1 MKQDLND
8 IVEVLTIKNYQ
19 SLKRR
24 RVVVGLR
31 GEKEYP
37 QRVHLLGTYVL
48 RHSNML
54 PLIFKIS

>member
-1 MKQDLND
+1 MDL
-8 IVEVLTIKNYQ
+8 
-19 SLKRR
+19 S
-24 RVVVGLR
+24 VVNEFSTG
-31 GEKEYP
+31 EYP